1 MDGMARLMRRRA
13 PVDARSLDYEIR
25 HYESGPEA
33 HVIVASGE
41 LDMHAAPGMR
51 DTLSSLVAGG
61 RTHLVIDMSGATF
74 IDSAMISVLSGHLR
88 ATRDGAGSLSVVC
101 RSENILRTLEIAGIA
116 HELQILDTLS
126 EAAVKKVAALPRV
139 HEQSKLLAAPRTRTL
154 QLPPHP
160 SELAFARG
168 FAVAAARRAGLD
180 PRQQYN
186 LAVATNEAVA
196 NAIQHGEP
204 GPDGSIEMWVDEA
217 RDGVTVGVR
226 NGGEFVLEPL
236 SPDPLREGGR
246 GLRLMSQMVDAV
258 SVQRENAQI
267 VVKLSIH
274 R

>member
-1 MDGMARLMRRRA
+1 MATFMRRRRS
-13 PVDARSLDYEIR
+13 VSERSLQYEIR
-25 HYESGPEA
+25 HYQRGPEA

-41 LDMHAAPGMR
+41 LDLHAAPYMQE
-51 DTLSSLVAGG
+51 TLSSLVASG
-61 RTHLVIDMSGATF
+61 RTHLIIDMSGATF
-74 IDSAMISVLSGHLR
+74 LDSAMISVLSGHLR
-88 ATRDGAGSLSVVC
+88 LTRDGGGSLSVVC

-116 HELQILDTLS
+116 HELQILETLS
-126 EAAVKKVAALPRV
+126 ADAVQRVAALPRV
-139 HEQSKLLAAPRTRTL
+139 HELSKLLAAPRTQRL

-180 PRQQYN
+180 ARQQYN

-196 NAIQHGEP
+196 NAIQHGEM
-204 GPDGSIEMWVDEA
+204 GPNRSIEMWVDER

-226 NGGEFVLEPL
+226 NGGEFVLGPL
-236 SPDPLREGGR
+236 PPDPLREGGR
-246 GLRLMSQMVDAV
+246 GLRLMSQMVDAI

-267 VVKLSIH
+267 VVQLSIY